1 MIADDINDLWDARPF
16 CPFEIAMA
24 NGETYT
30 VTSPK
35 LILLSP
41 SRLHLVTPGDRLHI
55 LALNQ
60 INRVTVMEGGHPTTS
75 AAVERQ

>member
-1 MIADDINDLWDARPF
+1 MIVDEINDLRDASPF

-24 NGETYT
+24 NGETFA

-35 LILLSP
+35 LILLSS
-41 SRLHLVTPGDRLHI
+41 SRLHLVTPEDRLHI

-60 INRVTVMEGGHPTTS
+60 INRVTVLEDKNPSVAG
-75 AAVERQ
+75 AVQRQ